1 VDFRHNR
8 DVQEEIEVV
17 RRGHGEDVMDLLRR
31 FSTNARGLAALNAA
45 WLLSVV
51 WLVLAAAGLIYDFAW
66 WLMNPNDS
74 RRYETVISSGIVLLI
89 SVPALLIVMLVG
101 LLPRTGISGYKRTS
115 GIALALF
122 CIGIF
127 LLHSYLQGKPR

>member
-1 VDFRHNR
+1 
-8 DVQEEIEVV
+8 
-17 RRGHGEDVMDLLRR
+17 MDLMRKFLM
-31 FSTNARGLAALNAA
+31 NDRGLVALNAA
-45 WLLSVV
+45 WLFSIV

-66 WLMNPNDS
+66 WLINPNDA
-74 RRYETVISSGIVLLI
+74 RRYETVISSGIILLI

-122 CIGIF
+122 CIGIL
-127 LLHSYLQGKPR
+127 LLHSYLQGRPR